1 MSKNNNL
8 TQPIKNNNEDY
19 DSYSSE
25 DENLKTAGK
34 KMNSSVT
41 MINSKVIN
49 NKNRAS
55 APLNSKAQQRNK
67 SITDKLY
74 MPFITDKSFKIDVNN
89 KLTRIKEDSKNN
101 AIFNHKLIKKKDE
114 VEKIGKQ
121 LFIYNNPS
129 NFKSLINLKFRY
141 QYK

>member
-1 MSKNNNL
+1 MSQQILK
-8 TQPIKNNNEDY
+8 KHEEDY

-25 DENLKTAGK
+25 DENQKTTGK
-34 KMNSSVT
+34 KANSSVIMT
-41 MINSKVIN
+41 NNKGVI

-55 APLNSKAQQRNK
+55 APLLSDKISLAQKRNK
-67 SITDKLY
+67 TITDKLY

-129 NFKSLINLKFRY
+129 NFKYLIFNL
-141 QYK
+141 